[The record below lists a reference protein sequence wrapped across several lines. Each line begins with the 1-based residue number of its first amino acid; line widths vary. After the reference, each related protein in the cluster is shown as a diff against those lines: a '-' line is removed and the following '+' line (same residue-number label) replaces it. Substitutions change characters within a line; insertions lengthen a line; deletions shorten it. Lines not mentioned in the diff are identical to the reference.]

1 MIYALMNEQNSIYL
15 LKLEVKTVKLVLARV
30 YFPAYKEVDVISCK
44 QIIFILEN

>member
-1 MIYALMNEQNSIYL
+1 MNKQNSIYL

-30 YFPAYKEVDVISCK
+30 CFPDYEEVAVISCK